1 MTSNKGPFLAIW
13 EHDLLIS
20 CSNNSLQ
27 ACSLQA
33 AIYICTLFQPYSKQ
47 MCPQWGSSTD
57 HFIGQRY
64 TWHSACLGILP
75 GLLHNI
81 SESRHFLSAKE
92 ICANNN
98 IPLCKHTVWAEA
110 AKWVQGQEFEGK
122 RYKRSIFL
130 YIVVFIVSVHHSCT
144 REDATCNP
152 GSFSSHGCQPLCSPL
167 HSLFHRDSKS
177 RLKPR
182 SHCTPKSSDDCTVL
196 PVL

>member
-1 MTSNKGPFLAIW
+1 MWIVSVVLKQTHVKYTSYVKHKNTNAIVLRSFMTSNKGPFLAIW

-27 ACSLQA
+27 ARSLQA

-75 GLLHNI
+75 GLLHKI

-92 ICANNN
+92 ICAN
-98 IPLCKHTVWAEA
+98 IQFEQKQLSECKGRNLRGSVTNVP
-110 AKWVQGQEFEGK
+110 FF
-122 RYKRSIFL
+122 SI
-130 YIVVFIVSVHHSCT
+130 S
-144 REDATCNP
+144 
-152 GSFSSHGCQPLCSPL
+152 
-167 HSLFHRDSKS
+167 
-177 RLKPR
+177 
-182 SHCTPKSSDDCTVL
+182 
-196 PVL
+196 